1 MRRML
6 LLAVAVML
14 LALTTAGPA
23 LAAPTG
29 APLNEHNCFGAG
41 SSEFVAGPGGNPGS
55 KANPSPE
62 FNNFNGPATSSFVKE
77 QGGVALGEFQ
87 PGTGHLTCTG
97 RGRAPRILNVRA
109 HPLWMGSCES

>member
-1 MRRML
+1 MKRIL
-6 LLAVAVML
+6 LLMAVAAMI
-14 LALTTAGPA
+14 LALTAGPA

-29 APLNEHNCFGAG
+29 APLNENNCFGAG

-55 KANPSPE
+55 AHEPSEE
-62 FNNFNGPATSSFVKE
+62 FDNFNGPATSSFVKE

-97 RGRAPRILNVRA
+97 PGAGTENP
-109 HPLWMGSCES
+109 